1 MTMSWEYVF
10 RLSQIPC
17 PNVDKV
23 LYFIGLQN
31 NEGNESRRVLN
42 ILVDPGGKWLQ
53 QDGESFSIVP

>member
-17 PNVDKV
+17 LNVDKV

>member
-10 RLSQIPC
+10 RLPQIPC
-17 PNVDKV
+17 LNVDKV